1 MVLVSFSCN
10 LTSCNF
16 PSLPCVRRSKLGN
29 PRGPSHPHY
38 SNRLSLRRTFPCL
51 NSGHLGP
58 SPRPEELV
66 SSCIAGISPRGELG
80 RREPRRRSDGPR
92 GGWGSGDGEEDWTTS
107 VLLFALWAA
116 LVYYVAQ
123 LAPDQ
128 TPSRDMYFLQKLL
141 SLKGDD
147 GFRMNQV
154 LVALWYVMGLW
165 PMVYSMLL
173 LPTGRSSRSRVPVWP
188 FLLVSFFVGA
198 YGLIPYFVL
207 WKPPTPLSRKKKRG
221 IVTASG
227 LGLITYAGLA
237 SGEDWKEFFQYF
249 RESKFVHVTS
259 LDFSLLSAFSAFWV
273 FNDMTERKWFDRGSW
288 LLPVTLIPFVG
299 PALYLL
305 LRPHYQWPL
314 PKLLPPLRPRKIRG
328 APEFPPLRAL
338 FFRGLPWGGG
348 PKSFF

>member
-58 SPRPEELV
+58 FSQAGGTRFLLHRRNFSEGESSEEGSREDEATAPEV
-66 SSCIAGISPRGELG
+66 
-80 RREPRRRSDGPR
+80 DG
-92 GGWGSGDGEEDWTTS
+92 GSGDGEEDWTTS

-141 SLKGDD
+141 TLKGDD

-207 WKPPTPLSRKKKRG
+207 WKPPTPPVEEEETRRWPLNFLESKITAA

-305 LRPHYQWPL
+305 LRPPL
-314 PKLLPPLRPRKIRG
+314 PVAPSQAPPTIAAK
-328 APEFPPLRAL
+328 ED
-338 FFRGLPWGGG
+338 
-348 PKSFF
+348 